1 MWFVFLPSMENN
13 NNNNNNNNN
22 RFEELLH
29 LGKIMPC
36 VARANYKIEKYKLK
50 FLTKILSNN
59 NRVTVKQVMQARLC

>member
-1 MWFVFLPSMENN
+1 MWFVFLPSMEN

-36 VARANYKIEKYKLK
+36 VARANYKKEIIKLK
-50 FLTKILSNN
+50 KIN
-59 NRVTVKQVMQARLC
+59 